1 MISLNFKGRDIVN
14 VYVEDLSDYPDFTNA
29 YISYAEWA
37 DTKTELT
44 EHEYLEL
51 SNDFD
56 LVYEAAYEAAHG
68 GQ

>member
-1 MISLNFKGRDIVN
+1 MSGLYFNGRKLVN
-14 VYVEDLSDYPDFTNA
+14 VCVEDLTDYPDFSDA
-29 YISYAEWA
+29 YITYAEWE
-37 DTKTELT
+37 DTKQELT
-44 EHEYLEL
+44 EQEYLEL